1 MQNYKRKR
9 NHREGE
15 WNMKTT
21 SFKEYRKIQREEMR
35 TKAIDLLVLEKFQ
48 LEVLLKY
55 QILPEDQYVQEEIN
69 KAKKD
74 LKDLER
80 ALKIL
85 MGG

>member
-1 MQNYKRKR
+1 
-9 NHREGE
+9 
-15 WNMKTT
+15 MKTT

-35 TKAIDLLVLEKFQ
+35 MKAIDLLVLEKFQ
-48 LEVLLKY
+48 LEVLLKCG
-55 QILPEDQYVQEEIN
+55 IPKDQYVQEEID

-85 MGG
+85 MGE

>member
-1 MQNYKRKR
+1 
-9 NHREGE
+9 
-15 WNMKTT
+15 MKTT

>member
-1 MQNYKRKR
+1 
-9 NHREGE
+9 
-15 WNMKTT
+15 MKTT
-21 SFKEYRKIQREEMR
+21 SLKEYLKIQREEMR

-48 LEVLLKY
+48 LEVFLER
-55 QILPEDQYVQEEIN
+55 QIPEDQYVQEEID

-85 MGG
+85 MGE

>member
-1 MQNYKRKR
+1 
-9 NHREGE
+9 
-15 WNMKTT
+15 MKTT

-48 LEVLLKY
+48 LEVLLERE
-55 QILPEDQYVQEEIN
+55 IPEDKYVQEEIN

-85 MGG
+85 MGE